1 MVKKEELNF
10 EDFLAEYGFALDE
23 YLSRVAIACDSGEEQ
38 ESTMPQVEAIF
49 AVYPTVEQVVD
60 RYEPCALSLE
70 ESEALIRL
78 LVLRDEEACQEMRRV
93 YYKGCADCAGYL
105 KRLGLL

>member
-10 EDFLAEYGFALDE
+10 EGFLAEYGFALDE

-38 ESTMPQVEAIF
+38 ESPMP
-49 AVYPTVEQVVD
+49 VVD

-78 LVLRDEEACQEMRRV
+78 LALRDEEACQEMRRV
-93 YYKGCADCAGYL
+93 YYKGCVDCAGYL